1 MSWLSKAVK
10 KAHKFVANVDPLAKN
25 LPEFQQSQKAW
36 EAGNWTDP
44 YGEEASAWDF
54 LGAGPGAQ
62 ITSGGKP
69 ILGQLDPEDPEDR
82 AKGRAIGTAVADY
95 WTFGLFST
103 LVQPGA
109 PQMNDVNNPSL
120 SSFRAPGMIDTS
132 TQTFAPEISSVT
144 PSQAALAERYR
155 ELRRW
160 TWYGVAAVA
169 VLFILKK
176 GVFK

>member
-1 MSWLSKAVK
+1 MSWLSKAIK
-10 KAHKFVANVDPLAKN
+10 KAHKFVAKVDPLAKN

-36 EAGNWTDP
+36 EAGNWTKP

-82 AKGRAIGTAVADY
+82 AKGRAIGTAIADY
-95 WTFGLFST
+95 WTFGLFSS
-103 LVQPGA
+103 VIKPDA
-109 PQMNDVNNPSL
+109 PKMPENNDPVLSL
-120 SSFRAPGMIDTS
+120 LKERGLLGTS
-132 TQTFAPEISSVT
+132 TQNFAPEVSSVT
-144 PSQAALAERYR
+144 PAQADLAARYG
-155 ELRRW
+155 ELRKW

-176 GVFK
+176 GIIK